1 MLIEQSKILGKAR
14 KQAPSDADSVSHK
27 LLSRAGF
34 IDQLGA
40 GIFSLLPLGYLAN
53 ERLVNI
59 IRQEMRAVDGLE
71 VHLPALQPAAL
82 WAETGRLTT
91 IDPPLF
97 RVKDRHDKEF
107 VLGSTHEEV
116 ITDLARKHIESYK
129 DLPLA
134 VFQIHT
140 KFRNEVR
147 ATGGLLRVRDFQM
160 KDLYSF
166 HATEE
171 ELATYYERVKEAY
184 KRVFAR
190 CDLKAHVVKADSGTI
205 GGAVS
210 HEFSVE
216 AQAGED
222 KVAVCMKCDFAANVE
237 VFAESEKTCPECG
250 GTIEIRAC
258 IENGHIFQLGT
269 KYSAAMGAM
278 FTDDTGQKKPLV
290 MGCYGIGVG
299 RLLATV
305 VETHNDDK
313 GMIWPAAVAPADL
326 HILALQPG
334 VVAAAQEFA
343 KKLSEK
349 RDVLFD
355 SRDITPGQ
363 KFAEADLIGIPWRV
377 VMSEKTQAKGVVEI
391 TERKTGQ
398 QTLQPIEEFL
408 ARAAQYESA
417 E

>member
-1 MLIEQSKILGKAR
+1 MLIDQSKILGKAR
-14 KQAPSDADSVSHK
+14 REAPTDADSVSHK
-27 LLSRAGF
+27 LLARAGF

-40 GIFSLLPLGYLAN
+40 GLFSLLPLGYLAN
-53 ERLVNI
+53 ERLVTI
-59 IRQEMRAVDGLE
+59 IREEMHAVDGLE

-97 RVKDRHDKEF
+97 RVKDRHDKEL

-166 HATEE
+166 HAQEKD
-171 ELATYYERVKEAY
+171 LQAYYEKVKEAY
-184 KRVFAR
+184 KRIFAR
-190 CDLKAHVVKADSGTI
+190 CDLTAHVVKADSGTI

-216 AQAGED
+216 AEAGED
-222 KVAVCMKCDFAANVE
+222 KVAVCLNCDFAANVE
-237 VFAESEKTCPECG
+237 VFAETEKVCPECG

-269 KYSAAMGAM
+269 KYSAAMNAL
-278 FTDDTGQKKPLV
+278 FTAEDGQKNPIL

-305 VETHNDDK
+305 VETHHDEK
-313 GMIWPAAVAPADL
+313 GMIWPEEVAPAAV
-326 HILALQPG
+326 HVLALQPS
-334 VVAAAQEFA
+334 VVAAAREFA
-343 KKLSEK
+343 QQAATGV
-349 RDVLFD
+349 DVLFD
-355 SRDITPGQ
+355 DRDITPGQ

-377 VMSEKTQAKGVVEI
+377 VISEKTQDKGVIEI
-391 TERKTGQ
+391 TERATGER
-398 QTLQPIEEFL
+398 TMETAEEFL
-408 ARAAQYESA
+408 GGLTT
-417 E
+417 